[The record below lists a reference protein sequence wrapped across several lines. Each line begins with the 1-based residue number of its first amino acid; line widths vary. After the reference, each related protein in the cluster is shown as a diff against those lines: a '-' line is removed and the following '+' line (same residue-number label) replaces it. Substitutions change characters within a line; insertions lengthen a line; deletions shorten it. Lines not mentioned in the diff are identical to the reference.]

1 MKSNN
6 RNYSDLP
13 FLGFFAALLS
23 DDFDS
28 ELAAGLDSDFD
39 SDLLDDDEL
48 DDEELD
54 EEELDDEPES
64 AAADFL

>member
-39 SDLLDDDEL
+39 SDLLD
-48 DDEELD
+48 EELD
-54 EEELDDEPES
+54 EEELDEEEELDDEPES